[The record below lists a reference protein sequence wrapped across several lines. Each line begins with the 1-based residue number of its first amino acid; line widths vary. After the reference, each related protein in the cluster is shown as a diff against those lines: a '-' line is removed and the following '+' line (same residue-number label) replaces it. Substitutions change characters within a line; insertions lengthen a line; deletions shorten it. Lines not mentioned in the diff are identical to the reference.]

1 VLAELD
7 KSFLRTK
14 CLEKNPAHLRVLQD
28 NSLQVSDGKEPQRFK
43 FDQVF
48 GPDATQQKVFEE
60 IKQLIQN
67 RQSTVTMFAFLP
79 TGQQVLAKLSL
90 WKVSFAFIKKKKKTY
105 VVIFSYYNRRNCWI

>member
-1 VLAELD
+1 
-7 KSFLRTK
+7 
-14 CLEKNPAHLRVLQD
+14 LRVLQD

-48 GPDATQQKVFEE
+48 GPDATQQKFFEE
-60 IKQLIQN
+60 IKQSIQN

-90 WKVSFAFIKKKKKTY
+90 WKVSFAFIKKKKNLCRY
-105 VVIFSYYNRRNCWI
+105 IFLLQQAELLDLNQRG